1 MGNVQHPWFQK
12 LPAYF
17 DLFQSQVWEFSESW
31 FTMIN
36 ISPYP
41 CPNHPNLIQFPT
53 CMKAL
58 YRQLYSNPRKDVQ
71 ESKSSIFPKKCI
83 PFGNQ
88 AWLGNP
94 RTKWA
99 PGKLSN
105 QFWAIGGFLSEPW
118 HAMTSPHAGGL
129 EWLGVL
135 RWAGNSFNCLSTGEV
150 CTVPGLVESRD
161 LAAETEGQL

>member
-1 MGNVQHPWFQK
+1 
-12 LPAYF
+12 
-17 DLFQSQVWEFSESW
+17 
-31 FTMIN
+31 MIN
-36 ISPYP
+36 ISPNP

-58 YRQLYSNPRKDVQ
+58 YRQLYSNPRKGVQ

-105 QFWAIGGFLSEPW
+105 QFWAIAMACHGVSSRRWIGVAGSAPLSW
-118 HAMTSPHAGGL
+118 KLLQLPHRRSLHRTGL
-129 EWLGVL
+129 NGIP
-135 RWAGNSFNCLSTGEV
+135 RSAS
-150 CTVPGLVESRD
+150 
-161 LAAETEGQL
+161 

>member
-1 MGNVQHPWFQK
+1 
-12 LPAYF
+12 
-17 DLFQSQVWEFSESW
+17 
-31 FTMIN
+31 MIN

-71 ESKSSIFPKKCI
+71 ESKSSIFPPKMYI

-94 RTKWA
+94 GTKWA
-99 PGKLSN
+99 PGKRNRSSFGPWGDFSGHGMPWRLRRWIGVAGSAPLSWKLL
-105 QFWAIGGFLSEPW
+105 QLPQHRRSLHRTGLGGIRRS
-118 HAMTSPHAGGL
+118 AS
-129 EWLGVL
+129 
-135 RWAGNSFNCLSTGEV
+135 
-150 CTVPGLVESRD
+150 
-161 LAAETEGQL
+161 